1 MGMQNGVATMENSID
16 IPPKMKN
23 KISVWSRNVMY
34 TQNNWYQEKKKDLY
48 IQLYSNATHDSQKV
62 ETIQVCIDR

>member
-1 MGMQNGVATMENSID
+1 MGMQNGVATMENRID

-23 KISVWSRNVMY
+23 RITVWSRDLMY
-34 TQNNWYQEKKKDLY
+34 TQKNWYQEKKYLY
-48 IQLYSNATHDSQKV
+48 IQLYSSATHDSQKA

>member
-23 KISVWSRNVMY
+23 RTTVWSRNLMY
-34 TQNNWYQEKKKDLY
+34 TQKNWYQEKKYLY
-48 IQLYSNATHDSQKV
+48 IQLYSNTTHDSQKV

>member
-23 KISVWSRNVMY
+23 RTTVWSRNLMY
-34 TQNNWYQEKKKDLY
+34 AQKNWYQEKKYLY
-48 IQLYSNATHDSQKV
+48 IQLYSNATHNSQKV

>member
-23 KISVWSRNVMY
+23 KITVRSRNLVY
-34 TQNNWYQEKKKDLY
+34 TQKNWYQEKKYLY
-48 IQLYSNATHDSQKV
+48 IQLYSNATHESQKV
-62 ETIQVCIDR
+62 EMIQVCIDR